1 MQGGSSLTDR
11 AASVAASV
19 ARLRQDVPAIEWRT
33 GQLLAQLAD
42 LASIVQDLA
51 STAAADNTT
60 PRPVIRTAAKDHV
73 DRDKELQRLSFLACR
88 ALAPNLEGTIRD
100 KEIARILAA
109 WGVTATEIAYL
120 GYQA

>member
-1 MQGGSSLTDR
+1 MSSSLTDR

-33 GQLLAQLAD
+33 GQLLAQIAD
-42 LASIVQDLA
+42 LAGVVQEL
-51 STAAADNTT
+51 AAAPHKQTS
-60 PRPVIRTAAKDHV
+60 PAIRTAANDHV